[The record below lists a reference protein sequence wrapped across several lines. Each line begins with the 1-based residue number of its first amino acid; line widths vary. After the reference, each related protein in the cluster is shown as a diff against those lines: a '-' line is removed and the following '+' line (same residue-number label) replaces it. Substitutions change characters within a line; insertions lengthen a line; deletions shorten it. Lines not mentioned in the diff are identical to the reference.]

1 MFAAMRGQRPST
13 SRAFQS
19 EYRQCSAQP
28 EIADVVGQR
37 DAERLSMA
45 NDSTDATKRDY
56 VPAAPQLWLYD
67 FLVAV
72 LARESRWRPALLQQ
86 INPKAEDAI
95 ADIGCGT
102 GTLLALIGRTA
113 RPRLLIGLDPDQ
125 AILERAR
132 RKLARIG
139 VRAALQVGYARDAVT
154 LLDGQRINKIVSSL
168 MFHQVPMPEKRAGLA
183 AMCSALVPG
192 GELHVADYGLQ
203 RTALMRRLFRI
214 VAAGDGYEN
223 TEPNARGVLPE
234 LMKAVGFRIVE
245 ETAVVATPTGSI
257 SLYRAERAA
266 IRGSAGEI
274 E

>member
-1 MFAAMRGQRPST
+1 MTDESTEAA
-13 SRAFQS
+13 
-19 EYRQCSAQP
+19 
-28 EIADVVGQR
+28 
-37 DAERLSMA
+37 
-45 NDSTDATKRDY
+45 KRDY

-67 FLVAV
+67 FLVGV
-72 LARESRWRPALLQQ
+72 LARESRWRPALLEQ
-86 INPKAEDAI
+86 IDPKAEDSI

-113 RPRLLIGLDPDQ
+113 QPAMLIGIDPDQ

-132 RKLARIG
+132 RKIAKVG
-139 VRAALQVGYARDAVT
+139 VRAELQVGYARDAAV
-154 LLDGQRINKIVSSL
+154 LLAGRCINKIVSSL
-168 MFHQVPMPEKRAGLA
+168 VFHQVPLAEKRAGLA

-214 VAAGDGYEN
+214 VGAGDGYEN

-234 LMKAVGFRIVE
+234 LMKEVGLWRVE
-245 ETAVVATPTGSI
+245 ETGVVPTPTGSI

-266 IRGSAGEI
+266 
-274 E
+274 